1 MFAWGWA
8 DRMVGSYKIPVLI
21 GGWTATVMLGLL
33 AVLGKIPVVALW
45 GWLALYGAITAFT
58 PTLIAHGKSLFPG
71 RLLGRGIT
79 LLNMGAMCGG
89 FASQIVSGIVIELFT
104 AGPIY
109 PLAAYQVVFG
119 LQAGFM
125 ALALLVYAGSHDP
138 MTQRNES

>member
-1 MFAWGWA
+1 
-8 DRMVGSYKIPVLI
+8 
-21 GGWTATVMLGLL
+21 
-33 AVLGKIPVVALW
+33 
-45 GWLALYGAITAFT
+45 
-58 PTLIAHGKSLFPG
+58 
-71 RLLGRGIT
+71 
-79 LLNMGAMCGG
+79 MCGG